1 MQKTNYKMKL
11 IAKSK
16 YGGKLTLAEE
26 KRTTGDTVK
35 DHLKQNSGEQ
45 ENYDTVTF
53 LRAKTAHANLSN
65 FRDRRKRTTRFIY
78 GDQLGDIVIGK
89 DGKPTTLRHKLEK
102 ELKGPASQD
111 NHMIKIENAMEGLY
125 AKGQG
130 KPTCYATQDS
140 ANQKST
146 VLNGAL
152 QDNYDLNVLGELLAD
167 QWRECLR
174 GGLPVVVTEY
184 RSEKGVED
192 VYTYPVNPDYFF
204 FSGKGRDP
212 RMWDVDLVGE
222 IRDYTVNEL
231 AIELSGGDTD
241 CKSLMNM
248 IRAIYPSVTAKDGL
262 DLSEQQTEK
271 NKNVTWEQPQP
282 GYCRT
287 YHVWTREAKTRLRVV
302 DIMDREHPL
311 YKVELDELDG
321 IKEQNMKRM
330 EEGTTMGLAP
340 EDIPLIEYKEVWD
353 EYWHFRMFAPDGRI
367 LVEYDSPYEHK
378 SHPYTF
384 IACKFVD
391 GDIIPFMSMYVDQQK
406 FINDLV
412 MMKKLM
418 INKSIKGLKMIPTT
432 ILGGMSPRE
441 FADMSLEIGDYL
453 FYTPNDRFPEAK
465 PEIINASIDV
475 TGVDQ
480 MLEMEIRNIS
490 DLSNVNE
497 SIRGKSPAAGTP
509 YSSYA
514 LMSENASTSLVSGL
528 NTFNVFENELA
539 NKILDMILQYY
550 NEPRWVSNVYA
561 TDLQTM
567 VMYDPKEVQDVRHFV
582 KIRSAADSPVA
593 RMALNNIAAQLKAD
607 GDLDALGMMEGSYF
621 PGKEIIIAALQNTL
635 QRRQQLIADQ
645 QQGGGGNGDQMAAN
659 MNAGAVPITDTLP
672 KRFPTMG

>member
-1 MQKTNYKMKL
+1 MKL

-26 KRTTGDTVK
+26 KHTTGDTVR
-35 DHLKQNSGEQ
+35 DHRKMNSGEA
-45 ENYDTVTF
+45 ENYDSATL
-53 LRAKTAHANLSN
+53 LRAKTAYANLSN

-78 GDQLGDIVIGK
+78 GDQLGDAVIGK
-89 DGKPTTLRHKLEK
+89 DGVPTTLRHKLEK

-130 KPTCYATQDS
+130 KPTCYATHDE

-152 QDNYDLNVLGELLAD
+152 QDNYDLNVMSELLAD

-174 GGLPVVVTEY
+174 GGMPVVVTEY
-184 RSEKGVED
+184 RSEKGIED

-222 IRDYTVNEL
+222 IRDYLPKEL
-231 AIELSGGDTD
+231 AIEMSNGDVD
-241 CKSLMNM
+241 CKQLMNT
-248 IRAIYPSVTAKDGL
+248 IRAIYTSTDGKDVTEMSA
-262 DLSEQQTEK
+262 QQTDK
-271 NKNVTWEQPQP
+271 NKDVTWEQGQP

-287 YHVWTREAKTRLRVV
+287 YHVWTKEAKLRYRCV
-302 DIMDREHPL
+302 DIMDAERPL
-311 YKVELDELDG
+311 YKIEKSDIDS
-321 IKEQNMKRM
+321 IKEQNLKRV
-330 EEGTTMGLAP
+330 EEGTAMGLAL

-367 LVEYDSPYEHK
+367 LVEYDSPYEHG

-391 GDIIPFMSMYVDQQK
+391 GDIIAFMSMFIDQQK

-418 INKSIKGLKMIPTT
+418 VNKSIKGLKMIPTT
-432 ILGGMSPRE
+432 ILGGMSPQE

-453 FYTPNDRFPEAK
+453 FYTPNEKFPDAK
-465 PEIINASIDV
+465 PEIVNASIEV

-539 NKILDMILQYY
+539 NKVLDMILQYY

-567 VMYDPKEVQDVRHFV
+567 VQYNPKEVQDVRHFV
-582 KIRSAADSPVA
+582 KIRSAADSPVS

-621 PGKEIIIAALQNTL
+621 PGKEIIINALQSTL
-635 QRRQQLIADQ
+635 QRRQQLVADQ
-645 QQGGGGNGDQMAAN
+645 QQGGGNADQMAAQ
-659 MNAGAVPITDTLP
+659 MNAGAVSMTENLP
-672 KRFPTMG
+672 KRFPAMR